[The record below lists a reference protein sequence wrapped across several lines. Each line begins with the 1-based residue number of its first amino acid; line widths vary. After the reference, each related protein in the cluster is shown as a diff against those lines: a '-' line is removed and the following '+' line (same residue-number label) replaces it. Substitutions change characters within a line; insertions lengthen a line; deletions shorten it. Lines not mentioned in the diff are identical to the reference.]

1 MRFLNVTKLSQMYFY
16 AFSACPSAETLLQL
30 YAVAA
35 EGALVWC
42 IPVGTRR
49 HISHLKNTI
58 DSAVP
63 RNTPPAIPRG
73 PCRAAV
79 PGRTRGCGRCR
90 PAPGLCGPQ
99 SGRRCRR
106 AAHSGA
112 ASPLRYAQ
120 PTRLAADSP
129 PPPFPLCREKTLT
142 LPSPR
147 FILTPFLPGEQGD
160 MATARRSL
168 RPGPG

>member
-1 MRFLNVTKLSQMYFY
+1 MYFY
-16 AFSACPSAETLLQL
+16 AFSACPSAETFLQL

-35 EGALVWC
+35 EGALAWC
-42 IPVGTRR
+42 IPIGTRR

-58 DSAVP
+58 DAAVP
-63 RNTPPAIPRG
+63 RNIPPAIPRG
-73 PCRAAV
+73 RSRPAV
-79 PGRTRGCGRCR
+79 PGKAPDCGRCR

-129 PPPFPLCREKTLT
+129 PPPFPLRREKTLT
-142 LPSPR
+142 LPSRR
-147 FILTPFLPGEQGD
+147 FILTPFLPGEQGV

-168 RPGPG
+168 SPGPG